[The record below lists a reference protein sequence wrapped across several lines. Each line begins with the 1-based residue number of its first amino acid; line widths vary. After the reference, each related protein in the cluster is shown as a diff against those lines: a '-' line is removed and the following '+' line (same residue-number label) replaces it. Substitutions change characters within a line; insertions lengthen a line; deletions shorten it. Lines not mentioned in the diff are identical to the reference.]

1 MSRSFTDESVLV
13 TGGGAGI
20 GRATALAFA
29 AAGARVAVAGRT
41 RATLDAVVTE
51 IEAAGGKAMAAAGD
65 CGTEE
70 GVGGIFGAVEAHF
83 GAPTIVVNNA
93 GVGWSFEN
101 TWPGSMA
108 AVGGTDA
115 AAWREVLRINLDSA
129 FLVTHRAL
137 PAMLEAGRGAFVN
150 VSSAGG
156 TRGMDDAHAYAASKA
171 AMINLTRSLA
181 RTYGPKGIRSNCLA
195 PGFVATDMVAGV
207 LESEANPFADDTMR
221 FAVCPLGRPGEP
233 REIADAAL
241 FLAGNGYA
249 NGAVLVVD
257 GGSTA

>member
-1 MSRSFTDESVLV
+1 MVRSFDDEVVLV

-20 GRATALAFA
+20 GRATALALA

-41 RATLDAVVTE
+41 RATLDAVVAE
-51 IEAAGGKAMAAAGD
+51 IMAAGGEALAAPGD
-65 CGTEE
+65 CGTEA
-70 GVGGIFGAVEAHF
+70 GVDGVVGAVEARF
-83 GAPTIVVNNA
+83 GPPTVVVNNA
-93 GVGWSFEN
+93 GVGWSFEG

-108 AVGGTDA
+108 AVGGTDL

-129 FLVTHRAL
+129 FLVAHRTL
-137 PAMLEAGRGAFVN
+137 PAMLAAGRGAFVN

-171 AMINLTRSLA
+171 AMINLTRSMA
-181 RTYGPKGIRSNCLA
+181 RTYGPKGIRSTCLA
-195 PGFVATDMVAGV
+195 PGFVATDMVASV
-207 LESEANPFADDTMR
+207 LESEANPFADEAMR

-233 REIADAAL
+233 EEMADAVL

-249 NGAVLVVD
+249 NGAVLVLD